1 MAKYGKTWIYC
12 LTAGVF
18 FAYFASESLLRQ
30 GVVSKIRPNTVT
42 LESMI
47 ARLPSGTQDKINHRI
62 LMTNLK
68 SRLAASST
76 VSERLGL
83 MTSIAE
89 LTRDSA
95 ERVAVYGE
103 ILKNYPDEPGAYRAY
118 VYFMFNGNESD
129 RVSLSRFHEYT
140 GKIGGMEKFNA
151 WISAYNQFSS
161 RKPSPSD
168 EEKVVFLMP
177 LSEEEAEFRDYVI
190 LYEELEKG
198 LRRLK
203 RFDDADR
210 VRKIADEVFYQQS
223 LQDFLN
229 AALEAAEPPR

>member
-18 FAYFASESLLRQ
+18 FAYFASEFLLRQ

-68 SRLAASST
+68 NRLAASST

-89 LTRDSA
+89 LTRGTRRAHPDSSS
-95 ERVAVYGE
+95 ESPRRRRRVRR
-103 ILKNYPDEPGAYRAY
+103 NRAY

-168 EEKVVFLMP
+168 EEKVAFLMP
-177 LSEEEAEFRDYVI
+177 LSEKEAEFRDYVI

-198 LRRLK
+198 LRHLN

-229 AALEAAEPPR
+229 AALEPEALR